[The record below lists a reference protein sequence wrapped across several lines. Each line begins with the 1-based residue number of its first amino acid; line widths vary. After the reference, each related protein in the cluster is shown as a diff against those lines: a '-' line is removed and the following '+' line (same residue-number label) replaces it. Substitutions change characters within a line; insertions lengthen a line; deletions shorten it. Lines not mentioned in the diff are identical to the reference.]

1 VDVSTF
7 REKMIRNYGSMYNNL
22 TPNHHIYAWL
32 RVNEDNK
39 TVSIYR

>member
-1 VDVSTF
+1 
-7 REKMIRNYGSMYNNL
+7 MYNNL

-32 RVNEDNK
+32 RANEGNK